1 VTDNNITNEFLNYR
15 RAISAL
21 LGKLKSVS
29 PHDIEDILQ
38 ETYIRTYQSALKHE
52 IHFPKAFMVKT
63 AIRLA
68 NHNHAKQNRTEYT
81 DHIED
86 FSVSELY
93 QYDTQ
98 KSSGDPERDYI
109 KLKEFEL
116 MCQALNTLPVKCRR
130 VLILKKIYGF
140 SQKEISTKLKISQST
155 LEKHVAKGVLLCARF
170 IENHKR
176 ENQDSV
182 LGISGLSRSKKLN
195 PRKERKA
202 RKS

>member
-1 VTDNNITNEFLNYR
+1 VTVNNITNEFLNYR

-21 LGKLKSVS
+21 LGKLKSLS

-38 ETYIRTYQSALKHE
+38 ETYIRTYQSALKNE

-68 NHNHAKQNRTEYT
+68 NHQRAKLGRIEYT
-81 DHIED
+81 DQIED
-86 FSVSELY
+86 FSVAELY

-116 MCQALNTLPVKCRR
+116 MCKALNGLPVKCRR

-140 SQKEISTKLKISQST
+140 SQKEIATKLKISQST
-155 LEKHVAKGVLLCARF
+155 VEKHVAKGVLLCASF
-170 IENHKR
+170 VENHNR
-176 ENQDSV
+176 DNQDSV
-182 LGISGLSRSKKLN
+182 LGIAGLNKPKKFDHN
-195 PRKERKA
+195 KKRNI
-202 RKS
+202 